1 METFQRAKAVS
12 DAPIHHITDEDGIVA
27 TDPVAKLVL
36 RVKCIYKK
44 LEFKFYKENLLS
56 FGKKNIHI
64 LSAISEAYSL
74 FNEALPFYVH
84 VYVIIFILE

>member
-1 METFQRAKAVS
+1 MS

-36 RVKCIYKK
+36 RVKCIYNK

-56 FGKKNIHI
+56 FGKKGLMFCLQFLEPI
-64 LSAISEAYSL
+64 LFLMRL
-74 FNEALPFYVH
+74 FL
-84 VYVIIFILE
+84 FICMFM